1 MPTLEEKA
9 AELLSG
15 LRDFS
20 RQDDGATGCMLGQVT
35 AVGADV
41 LQVACN
47 GLVLGREDLWVAS
60 HLSWKDGNSGPN
72 TLKVGD
78 RVVCYTPDGDSYYLL
93 SKVVRA

>member
-15 LRDFS
+15 LREFS

-35 AVGADV
+35 AIGGDT

-47 GLVLGREDLWVAS
+47 GLVLNRDDLQVAS

-72 TLKVGD
+72 TLKAGD
-78 RVVCYTPDGDSYYLL
+78 RVVMYTFDGDTYHIIA
-93 SKVVRA
+93 KVVRA

>member
-15 LRDFS
+15 LREFS
-20 RQDDGATGCMLGQVT
+20 RQDAGATGCMLGQVT
-35 AVGADV
+35 AIGADT

-47 GLVLGREDLWVAS
+47 GLVLGRGDLWAAS
-60 HLSWKDGNSGPN
+60 NLDVDELRP
-72 TLKVGD
+72 GD
-78 RVVCYTPDGDSYYLL
+78 RVVCFTPDGDSYYIM

>member
-15 LRDFS
+15 LREFS
-20 RQDDGATGCMLGQVT
+20 RQDAGATGCMLGQVT
-35 AVGADV
+35 AIGGDT

-60 HLSWKDGNSGPN
+60 YLSWKEDDGGPN

-78 RVVCYTPDGDSYYLL
+78 RVVMYTFDGDTYHIIA
-93 SKVVRA
+93 KVVMA

>member
-1 MPTLEEKA
+1 MSTYEEKA

-35 AVGADV
+35 AIGGDT

-47 GLVLGREDLWVAS
+47 GLVLNREDLWVAS
-60 HLSWKDGNSGPN
+60 YLSWEDGNSGPN

-78 RVVCYTPDGDSYYLL
+78 RVVCVTPDGDSYYIMC
-93 SKVVRA
+93 KVVRA

>member
-1 MPTLEEKA
+1 MPTYEEKA

-20 RQDDGATGCMLGQVT
+20 RQDAGATGCMLGQVT
-35 AVGADV
+35 AIGGDT

-60 HLSWKDGNSGPN
+60 HLSWAEDDGGPN
-72 TLKVGD
+72 TLRVGD
-78 RVVCYTPDGDSYYLL
+78 RVVLYTPDGDTYHLM

>member
-15 LRDFS
+15 LREFS
-20 RQDDGATGCMLGQVT
+20 RQDAGATGCMLGQVT
-35 AVGADV
+35 AVGGDT

-60 HLSWKDGNSGPN
+60 YLSWKEDDGGPN
-72 TLKVGD
+72 ILKVGD
-78 RVVCYTPDGDSYYLL
+78 RVVCFTPDGDSYYIMC
-93 SKVVRA
+93 KVVRA

>member
-72 TLKVGD
+72 TLKAGD
-78 RVVCYTPDGDSYYLL
+78 RVVVYTFDGDTYHIIA
-93 SKVVRA
+93 KVVMA

>member
-9 AELLSG
+9 AELISG

-20 RQDDGATGCMLGQVT
+20 RQDDGTTGCMLGQVT
-35 AVGADV
+35 AIGADT

-60 HLSWKDGNSGPN
+60 HLSWEDDGEPN
-72 TLKVGD
+72 TLRVGD
-78 RVVCYTPDGDSYYLL
+78 RVVCFTPDGDSYYIM

>member
-1 MPTLEEKA
+1 MSTYEEKA

-20 RQDDGATGCMLGQVT
+20 RRDNGATGCMLGQVT
-35 AVGADV
+35 AAGTGT

-47 GLVLGREDLWVAS
+47 GLILGRADLWVATNLDTTEL
-60 HLSWKDGNSGPN
+60 HP
-72 TLKVGD
+72 GD
-78 RVVCYTPDGDSYYLL
+78 RVLCFTPDGDSYYLL

>member
-9 AELLSG
+9 AELISG

-20 RQDDGATGCMLGQVT
+20 RQDDGVTGCMLGQVT
-35 AVGADV
+35 AIGADT

-47 GLVLGREDLWVAS
+47 GLVLGREDLWVS
-60 HLSWKDGNSGPN
+60 SNLSWKEDDGGANA
-72 TLKVGD
+72 LRAGD
-78 RVVCYTPDGDSYYLL
+78 RVVCFTPDGDSYYIM

>member
-15 LRDFS
+15 LREFS

-35 AVGADV
+35 AIGGDT

-60 HLSWKDGNSGPN
+60 YLSWKEDDGGPN
-72 TLKVGD
+72 TLKAGD
-78 RVVCYTPDGDSYYLL
+78 RVVMYTFDGDTYHIIA
-93 SKVVRA
+93 KVVMA